1 MTLKLRLQNTDGE
14 AAPLDRMRKNE
25 IGKRLAEL
33 EAEESRLRRRLN
45 ELEDVV
51 QNAPGSHRPRK
62 PSIAVIQAEREIQ
75 TLVLGL
81 TNLDRRR
88 QELTVALSLGN

>member
-1 MTLKLRLQNTDGE
+1 MSRD
-14 AAPLDRMRKNE
+14 E
-25 IGKRLAEL
+25 IEKRLAEL

-51 QNAPGSHRPRK
+51 QNAPGSHRPGK
-62 PSIAVIQAEREIQ
+62 PSVATIQAEREIQ

-81 TNLDRRR
+81 TNLERSR
-88 QELTVALSLGN
+88 QELTVAKSLAE

>member
-1 MTLKLRLQNTDGE
+1 MSKY
-14 AAPLDRMRKNE
+14 E
-25 IGKRLAEL
+25 IEKRLADL

-45 ELEDVV
+45 ELEDVA
-51 QNAPGSHRPRK
+51 QDAPGLHRPGK
-62 PSIAVIQAEREIQ
+62 ASIAAIQAEREIQ

-88 QELTVALSLGN
+88 QELTVAMSLAK

>member
-1 MTLKLRLQNTDGE
+1 MSRD
-14 AAPLDRMRKNE
+14 E
-25 IGKRLAEL
+25 IEKRLAEL

-51 QNAPGSHRPRK
+51 QNASGSHRPGR
-62 PSIAVIQAEREIQ
+62 PSVATIQAEREIQ

-88 QELTVALSLGN
+88 QELTVAKSLAE